1 MSQTKVQLV
10 SNISGNV
17 SGGASFTGIVT
28 AANISVASSVT
39 ASNFYGDGSG
49 LTGVGGGVGQP
60 TGDTDGLFN
69 YVSAAATVTASI
81 VFDENNAGADN
92 SYVVA
97 VVPNITIA
105 SGVGVTV
112 GVGKTM
118 IIDVLQ
124 IGGL

>member
-28 AANISVASSVT
+28 ASSF
-39 ASNFYGDGSG
+39 SGDGSQ
-49 LTGVGGGVGQP
+49 LTGIGGGVGQP
-60 TGDTDGLFN
+60 TGDADGLFN
-69 YVSAAATVTASI
+69 YVAAASTVTADI
-81 VFDENNAGADN
+81 TFDTTNAGNYD
-92 SYVVA
+92 SYVVS

-105 SGVGVTV
+105 SGIGVTV

>member
-10 SNISGNV
+10 SNV
-17 SGGASFTGIVT
+17 STGASFSGIVT
-28 AANISVASSVT
+28 ATSFV
-39 ASNFYGDGSG
+39 GDGSQ

-69 YVSAAATVTASI
+69 YVSTAATITASI
-81 VFDENNAGADN
+81 TFDTSNAGSN
-92 SYVVA
+92 ESYVVA

-112 GVGKTM
+112 GTGKTM
-118 IIDVLQ
+118 IIDVLNLGD
-124 IGGL
+124 IL